1 MIHQVLST
9 QYYPPVLLLP
19 KIITELI
26 RHITGQLS
34 LSPSL
39 YVYLIFDGSL
49 CVFSISFDI

>member
-26 RHITGQLS
+26 RHITHWSTVAQS
-34 LSPSL
+34 FF
-39 YVYLIFDGSL
+39 I
-49 CVFSISFDI
+49 CVVDI